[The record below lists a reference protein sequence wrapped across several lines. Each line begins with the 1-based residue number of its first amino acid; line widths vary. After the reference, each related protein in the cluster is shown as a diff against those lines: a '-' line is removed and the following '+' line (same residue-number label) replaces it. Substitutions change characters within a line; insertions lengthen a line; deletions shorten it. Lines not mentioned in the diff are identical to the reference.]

1 MEVGIWVDH
10 EKIEHDEVHNSCEYC
25 NRDSVEPAKPTN
37 VMWRRFGIEVF
48 REISRSYNGQSDAR

>member
-1 MEVGIWVDH
+1 VDH